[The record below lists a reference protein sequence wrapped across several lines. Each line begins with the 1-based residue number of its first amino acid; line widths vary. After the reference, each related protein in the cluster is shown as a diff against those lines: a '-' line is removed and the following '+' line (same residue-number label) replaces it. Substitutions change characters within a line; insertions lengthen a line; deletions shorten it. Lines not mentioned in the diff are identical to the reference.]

1 MTAPLVQSR
10 FRVTGMDCA
19 SCAAKIEGTTLRI
32 AGVAEAEVS
41 VAAGTLVIRHAPDAD
56 LAPLAGRLSPMGYAL
71 APLAAGGGQR
81 KAHDHGESC
90 AGHDH
95 SDHDHAGHDHTG
107 HDHAK
112 HDHAETG
119 GHDHGAVPAAEGRWW
134 STGKARLTL
143 LSGLALVAASGIGTF
158 VPAVQSWLFL
168 AAMLVGLVPIARR
181 AIAAAANGMPFT
193 IEMLMTIAAA
203 GAVVIGAAEEAAAVV
218 FLFLVGELLE
228 GVAAGRARASI
239 RGLSGLIPK
248 TARVETAGEVREVP
262 AAGLMVGAIILV
274 RPGDRIPADG
284 EIVEG
289 SGAIDESP
297 VTGESVPKRK
307 EIGDDVFAGT
317 INTDAVLRVRVTAAA
332 SDNTISRIIR
342 LVEEAQESK
351 APTERFIERFS
362 RWYTPGVLV
371 AGFLVA
377 VIPPLVLGGAWSEWV
392 YKGLA
397 VLLIGCP
404 CALVISTPAAIAAG
418 LSAGARRGILLKGGA
433 VLETLRK
440 VTTVALDKTGTLTA
454 GKPVG
459 TNVVRFGRT
468 AANVLSL
475 AAALETGS
483 SHPLAVAILAKAK
496 DASVPVPPA
505 SAAKAIAG
513 KGIAG
518 KVNEQ
523 DVSLV
528 SPPAAGQLDDEVTAQ
543 IAAFN
548 DDGKT
553 VSVLVVDGRAA
564 GLIAMRDEPRDDA
577 ERGLAALRSS
587 NIRTVM
593 LTGDNERTAEAIAS
607 RLGIEVRAELLP
619 DDKQKIVRDL
629 QSEGHVVAKVGD
641 GINDAPALAAADV
654 GIAMG
659 GGTDVA
665 LETADAA
672 LLHGRVTDVAGMSG
686 LSHATMNNI
695 TQNIVISLGLKVV
708 FLVTTI
714 MGVTG
719 LWPAILADTGA
730 TVLVTANAMRLLA
743 WKPSA

>member
-1 MTAPLVQSR
+1 MNEIAILKSR
-10 FRVTGMDCA
+10 YRVVGMDCA
-19 SCAAKIEGTTLRI
+19 SCAVKIETAVSRIPGVGEVGASFTTGALNVTHDGSVSAHAVERAVKALGYGISSGNQPFSLKSEHGGDQHFALDDGPWWKSSKAVLTGFCALAIVAAYI
-32 AGVAEAEVS
+32 AGRAY
-41 VAAGTLVIRHAPDAD
+41 PDI
-56 LAPLAGRLSPMGYAL
+56 
-71 APLAAGGGQR
+71 
-81 KAHDHGESC
+81 HHG
-90 AGHDH
+90 
-95 SDHDHAGHDHTG
+95 
-107 HDHAK
+107 
-112 HDHAETG
+112 
-119 GHDHGAVPAAEGRWW
+119 V
-134 STGKARLTL
+134 
-143 LSGLALVAASGIGTF
+143 
-158 VPAVQSWLFL
+158 FL
-168 AAMLVGLVPIARR
+168 AALLVGLIPIARR
-181 AIAAAANGMPFT
+181 ALSGIWAGTPFS
-193 IEMLMTIAAA
+193 IETLMTIAAV
-203 GAVVIGAAEEAAAVV
+203 GAVIIGATEEAAMVV

-454 GKPVG
+454 GKPVV
-459 TNVVRFGRT
+459 TNVVPFGRT
-468 AANVLSL
+468 EANVLSL

-518 KVNEQ
+518 KVDEQ

-672 LLHGRVTDVAGMSG
+672 LLHGRVTDVAGMIG

-695 TQNIVISLGLKVV
+695 TQNIVISLGLKAV